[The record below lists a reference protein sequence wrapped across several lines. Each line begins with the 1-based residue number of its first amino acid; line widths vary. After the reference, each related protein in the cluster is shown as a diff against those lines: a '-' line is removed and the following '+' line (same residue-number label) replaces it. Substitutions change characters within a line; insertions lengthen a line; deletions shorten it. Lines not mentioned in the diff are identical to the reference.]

1 MCLPE
6 TQHCRTCLTLK
17 KHIWTEEMRA
27 QAFVLH
33 LSQASL
39 PSPNISS
46 PAGDKNSDCSAAEL
60 YLDVSR
66 ADSDLRKI
74 N

>member
-1 MCLPE
+1 LCSIS
-6 TQHCRTCLTLK
+6 HR
-17 KHIWTEEMRA
+17 
-27 QAFVLH
+27 LH
-33 LSQASL
+33 SL
-39 PSPNISS
+39 SPNTSS

-74 N
+74 NEGVIYQTG